1 MKLIWRISSI
11 TDFDI
16 KNYNISI
23 AIKQNTVKAI
33 ISKASIDNI
42 TKAKSYTTLF
52 VFDNFEIYEKNNKYV
67 FVGYIP
73 EIYDAN
79 TRTYTNNNVIK
90 ELRIIFNSE
99 LQITEENPLN
109 YNYAYLL
116 LTDDKIQIC
125 NVNMQQKNVEQ
136 QNIQKENKENS
147 KIEKQQIKTENTNKQ
162 SNLLY
167 DDL

>member
-90 ELRIIFNSE
+90 ELRNIFSSE